1 MNTGHDTALG
11 AHPDI
16 AGLGRSEPDRAR
28 QDPESAALSSARPA
42 GAHLAGAHLAGA
54 HLDLDRGLFER
65 SFDREP
71 FAFTHN
77 LHALD
82 AFGFDSL
89 TALAKKFAGHP
100 RDFFVSASAPAADS
114 DFFSVPH
121 GHHPLEEAMA
131 RLDSGRVRVLLKRP
145 EDHDPRFRA
154 ILDQLYAQVLDLR
167 GGMRGERLVRL
178 ESALFITS
186 ASATTPFHFDPE
198 IAFFSQIEG
207 EKVYHMY
214 SPAVLGEP
222 ELEKFYLQGMVS
234 IGQVP
239 LEGRDP
245 RHEHV
250 FALRPG
256 LGMHQPQ
263 NSPHWVETRAQRSIS
278 YSFVFET
285 DATRAAGRTRAFNH
299 YLRKVGLEPQHP
311 GAHPA
316 VDAFKAGSMRALIP
330 IRRRAG
336 RLLKTLR
343 QG

>member
-1 MNTGHDTALG
+1 MNMRRDTAF
-11 AHPDI
+11 A
-16 AGLGRSEPDRAR
+16 
-28 QDPESAALSSARPA
+28 DPP
-42 GAHLAGAHLAGA
+42 GAHLEI
-54 HLDLDRGLFER
+54 DRADFER
-65 SFDREP
+65 SFDRQP
-71 FAFTHN
+71 FAFAHN

-89 TALAKKFAGHP
+89 TALAKKFAGQP

-131 RLDSGRVRVLLKRP
+131 RLDDRRRDRGGVDVECLHSDKVRVLLKRP

-154 ILDQLYAQVLDLR
+154 ILDRLFAQVLDLR
-167 GGMRGERLVRL
+167 GGMRGEKLVRL
-178 ESALFITS
+178 ESAIFITS

-198 IAFFSQIEG
+198 IAFFAQIEG
-207 EKVYHMY
+207 EKIYHMY

-239 LEGRDP
+239 LQGRDP

-250 FALRPG
+250 FALRSG

-263 NSPHWVETRAQRSIS
+263 NSPHWVETRAERSIS

-285 DATRAAGRTRAFNH
+285 DATRAAGRTRAFNY
-299 YLRKVGLEPQHP
+299 YLRKAGLEPEHP

-316 VDAFKAGSMRALIP
+316 RDAFKAGSMRALIP

-336 RLLKTLR
+336 RLLKTCAAIAR
-343 QG
+343 RGPPPPPVTGA

>member
-1 MNTGHDTALG
+1 MNTGQHTAFG
-11 AHPDI
+11 DRPAI
-16 AGLGRSEPDRAR
+16 AGQGGTHSDRAR
-28 QDPESAALSSARPA
+28 PQSARELTS
-42 GAHLAGAHLAGA
+42 AHLNIERAE
-54 HLDLDRGLFER
+54 FER
-65 SFDREP
+65 HFDREP

-89 TALAKKFAGHP
+89 TALARKYAGHP

-131 RLDSGRVRVLLKRP
+131 RLDSSAVRVLLKRP

-154 ILDQLYAQVLDLR
+154 ILDRLFAQVLDLR
-167 GGMRGERLVRL
+167 GGLRGEKLVRL
-178 ESALFITS
+178 ESAVFITS

-207 EKVYHMY
+207 EKIYHMY
-214 SPAVLGEP
+214 APAVLGEP
-222 ELEKFYLQGMVS
+222 ELEKFYLQGLVS

-239 LEGRDP
+239 LHGRDP

-256 LGMHQPQ
+256 KGMHQPQ
-263 NSPHWVETRAQRSIS
+263 NSPHWVETRAERSIS

-285 DATRAAGRTRAFNH
+285 DATRAAGRTRAFNY

-316 VDAFKAGSMRALIP
+316 RDAFKAGSMRALIP

-336 RLLKTLR
+336 QLLKKLR
-343 QG
+343 HG